1 VHTNDAAGA
10 VTRLVEMGIEP
21 FLVASSLTGVLAQR
35 LVRSVCKECRQPY
48 TPTEEELGKVG
59 LTRERLKALN
69 GGKPIFRAVGCPAC
83 NKNGYR
89 GRTGI
94 YELLLVDDDIRQLVL
109 KNIDS
114 NTIKKKATEKGM
126 TTLLDDGAKK
136 IAMGETTIAEVLSV
150 TQEDI

>member
-1 VHTNDAAGA
+1 
-10 VTRLVEMGIEP
+10 M
-21 FLVASSLTGVLAQR
+21 
-35 LVRSVCKECRQPY
+35 
-48 TPTEEELGKVG
+48 
-59 LTRERLKALN
+59 N

-114 NTIKKKATEKGM
+114 NTIKKRATEKGM
-126 TTLLDDGAKK
+126 TTLLDDGARK
-136 IAMGETTIAEVLSV
+136 IAVGETTIAEVLSV